1 MHNAIF
7 FTCLV
12 HYRHPA
18 EVVRVFHHADAP
30 TRPGPRV
37 RAGGPSDG

>member
-18 EVVRVFHHADAP
+18 EVVRVP
-30 TRPGPRV
+30 LRTSEEG
-37 RAGGPSDG
+37 S